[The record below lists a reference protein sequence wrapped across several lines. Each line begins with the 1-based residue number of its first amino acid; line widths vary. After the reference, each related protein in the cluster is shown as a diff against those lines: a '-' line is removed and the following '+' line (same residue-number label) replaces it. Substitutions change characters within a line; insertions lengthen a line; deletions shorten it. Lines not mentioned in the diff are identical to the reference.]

1 MKNLINIAAA
11 VLLLLAAATTK
22 AAGNGNP
29 SDTSDF
35 IVNGLIIQ
43 KNKKIDQRCKLELF
57 YENSMIDSSNARVNK
72 PFEFKLKKNV
82 WYTIRVTK
90 EGYVPLLI
98 SFNTEVNKG
107 DTVIDNL
114 FAFETELIDLNQ
126 AKYMDKD
133 LLDFPVGL
141 VSLNKTTG
149 NFEAR
154 DLYTQNYMIGL
165 AKPTPEIPT
174 LKEYVTKQDTKNDQ
188 TPDITKEYVVHRNVI
203 SNMV

>member
-1 MKNLINIAAA
+1 MKKLINIAAA

-133 LLDFPVGL
+133 LLDFPVGV

-165 AKPTPEIPT
+165 VKPTPEIPT
-174 LKEYVTKQDTKNDQ
+174 LKEYVTKQGTEKDQ